1 MYRIRRFGIK
11 STAVIA
17 GAMYFVTT
25 LFVVALLAVFIA
37 VSGPDSS
44 LAAGGAAGLLLGGVI
59 VAVVYAVIG
68 GILTAIVCWIYNIV
82 AGSLGGIE
90 VQVESVTPPQAPPVW
105 GPVGGNP
112 TGRIDA
118 PPPTTAPPTSSAQ
131 VPWSSPAAPS
141 NPTTDTAPYDP
152 SAPRND

>member
-1 MYRIRRFGIK
+1 MLAVRRFGIK

-25 LFVVALLAVFIA
+25 LFFVALAAVFVA
-37 VSGPDSS
+37 VAGADNS
-44 LAAGGAAGLLLGGVI
+44 LAAGGAAGLLIGGVI
-59 VAVVYAVIG
+59 VAVLYGVIG
-68 GILTAIVCWIYNIV
+68 GIITAIICWIYNIV

-90 VQVESVTPPQAPPVW
+90 VQVESVTPPPAPPVW
-105 GPVGGNP
+105 GPVVGSP
-112 TGRIDA
+112 AGRIDA
-118 PPPTTAPPTSSAQ
+118 PPPTTTQPSSTAQ
-131 VPWSSPAAPS
+131 VPWSSPAGPA